1 MYLVGCNGAT
11 NLAGADM
18 QPLYLGALHP
28 LHPQA
33 LDLELL
39 GRHPIVA
46 ETVVVTGYQD
56 AGMQSVA
63 QDRGGKLLARQRGKC
78 TVEGQDYQHLYPI
91 MGQPS
96 SLLVGRGEELKIG
109 LGSQDQPRMRLKGD
123 HNALQ
128 GLLLGNHPQT
138 GQQSLMA
145 AVYAVKRADRND
157 RGTLQEWLIQIVY
170 DMQRVSHSSPP
181 L

>member
-18 QPLYLGALHP
+18 HPLHLGALHP

-63 QDRGGKLLARQRGKC
+63 QDCSGKLLAR
-78 TVEGQDYQHLYPI
+78 
-91 MGQPS
+91 
-96 SLLVGRGEELKIG
+96 
-109 LGSQDQPRMRLKGD
+109 
-123 HNALQ
+123 
-128 GLLLGNHPQT
+128 
-138 GQQSLMA
+138 
-145 AVYAVKRADRND
+145 
-157 RGTLQEWLIQIVY
+157 
-170 DMQRVSHSSPP
+170 
-181 L
+181 